1 MNASILCVW
10 EYVRKILT
18 VTTAL
23 TTVSIIP
30 AIALMMEFIAL
41 PMAENIDP

>member
-1 MNASILCVW
+1 MIASMSCARK
-10 EYVRKILT
+10 YVRKILT